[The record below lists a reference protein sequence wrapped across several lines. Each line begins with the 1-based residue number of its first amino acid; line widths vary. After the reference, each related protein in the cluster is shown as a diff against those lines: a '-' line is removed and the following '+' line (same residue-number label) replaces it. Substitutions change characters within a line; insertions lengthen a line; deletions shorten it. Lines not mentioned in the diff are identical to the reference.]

1 MKMTEVNITK
11 LNRNKVNSEFMETIK
26 NRTKVNEKTEI
37 N

>member
-26 NRTKVNEKTEI
+26 NRTKVNEKNEI